1 MGPPLASCWCVSV
14 ERYPSRTGSCQG
26 GSRPPRDR
34 RPIRCKD
41 QTMPAHDVEMSI
53 PTTKVVLHA
62 DVVFEIRSDDEKLG
76 ELHVSKGSIDWYASN
91 ARIPV
96 KLTWEQFDRLMRDQ
110 RGEITSASIS
120 RCRSPPPPLVSWS
133 AATTSSRSCG
143 PHWTP
148 PVRADPP
155 SSWSWAKRGSARP
168 GWLTKPRSW
177 PERAGCGSSVA
188 RPTPHGGNRWS
199 SGGASTARSVSSA
212 SAICRSRPRSDD
224 GNSSNRCPTR

>member
-1 MGPPLASCWCVSV
+1 
-14 ERYPSRTGSCQG
+14 
-26 GSRPPRDR
+26 
-34 RPIRCKD
+34 
-41 QTMPAHDVEMSI
+41 MPAHDVEMSI

-76 ELHVSKGSIDWYASN
+76 ELRVSKGSIDWYPSN

-110 RGEITSASIS
+110 RGDQVCDPRPSATEGKSESIS

-155 SSWSWAKRGSARP
+155 SSWSWAIWHS
-168 GWLTKPRSW
+168 GWKPF
-177 PERAGCGSSVA
+177 P
-188 RPTPHGGNRWS
+188 P
-199 SGGASTARSVSSA
+199 
-212 SAICRSRPRSDD
+212 
-224 GNSSNRCPTR
+224 